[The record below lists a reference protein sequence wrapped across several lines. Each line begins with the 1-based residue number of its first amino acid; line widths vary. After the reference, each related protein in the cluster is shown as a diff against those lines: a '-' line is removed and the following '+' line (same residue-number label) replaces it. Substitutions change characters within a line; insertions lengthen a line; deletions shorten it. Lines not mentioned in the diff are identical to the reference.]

1 MSGTVP
7 SISSPS
13 VTTATTAAL
22 SGLSNTPATTQVGAQ
37 ANDPQMNEFLTLL
50 VAQLQNQ
57 DPMNPTDP
65 TQFVSQL
72 AQFSTVEQLT
82 QSNSTLNNIS
92 SGVTSLGLGQYV
104 GLINQPIS
112 ATMTSLTIPASG
124 SPAAMTFN
132 VTTTGL
138 SNVNL
143 AITNANGTLVDS
155 IPVTGT
161 SGTVPFNGTDSN
173 GNPLPAGQY
182 GVSLVGTGSSGQTS
196 AGTITTSGTVAAVT
210 QGTNGAWQ
218 LQLQDGRTL
227 PASSV
232 TTVN

>member
-7 SISSPS
+7 SISTPS
-13 VTTATTAAL
+13 VTSATSAAL

-37 ANDPQMNEFLTLL
+37 ANNPQMNQFLTLL
-50 VAQLQNQ
+50 VAQLKNQ

-72 AQFSTVEQLT
+72 AQFSTVEQLV
-82 QSNSTLNNIS
+82 QGNGTLTNIS
-92 SGVTSLGLGQYV
+92 QGVTSLGLGQYV
-104 GLINQPIS
+104 GLINQPVS
-112 ATMTSLTIPASG
+112 ATTSTLTVPTSG

-132 VTTTGL
+132 VTATGL
-138 SNVNL
+138 SNVNV
-143 AITNANGTLVDS
+143 AITNANGTVVAS
-155 IPVTGT
+155 VPVSGT
-161 SGTVPFNGTDSN
+161 SGTVPFDGTGSN
-173 GNPLPAGQY
+173 GAPLPAGQY
-182 GVSLVGTGSSGQTS
+182 AVSLVGSGKSGPVS

>member
-1 MSGTVP
+1 
-7 SISSPS
+7 
-13 VTTATTAAL
+13 
-22 SGLSNTPATTQVGAQ
+22 
-37 ANDPQMNEFLTLL
+37 
-50 VAQLQNQ
+50 
-57 DPMNPTDP
+57 MNPTDP

-112 ATMTSLTIPASG
+112 ATMTSLTIPTSG

-143 AITNANGTLVDS
+143 AITNANGTVVDS

-196 AGTITTSGTVAAVT
+196 AGTIATSGTVAAVT